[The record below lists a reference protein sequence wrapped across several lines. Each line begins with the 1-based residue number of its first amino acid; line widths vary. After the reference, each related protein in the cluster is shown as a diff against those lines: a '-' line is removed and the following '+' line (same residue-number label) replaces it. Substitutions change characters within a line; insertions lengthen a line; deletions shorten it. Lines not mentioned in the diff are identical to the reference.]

1 MTSNYNL
8 LFLSFFRSISISVLT
23 IIAIKTPQKV
33 SKIRAKT
40 YRIVSQLG
48 IDKVIIS
55 NAAVPPI
62 IPDLLLQATLIM
74 IHNMVQIGTINKVTQ
89 KA

>member
-8 LFLSFFRSISISVLT
+8 LFFSFFRSISISVLT

-40 YRIVSQLG
+40 YRIVSPLG

-74 IHNMVQIGTINKVTQ
+74 IHNMVQIGTINNVTQ